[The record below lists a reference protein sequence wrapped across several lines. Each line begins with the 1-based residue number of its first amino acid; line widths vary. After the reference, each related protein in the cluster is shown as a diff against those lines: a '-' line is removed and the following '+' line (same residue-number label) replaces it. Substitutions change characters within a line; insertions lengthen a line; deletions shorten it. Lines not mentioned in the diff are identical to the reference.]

1 MKQCPRYSYNRG
13 FTLIELLVVI
23 AIIAILAAIL
33 FPVFARARENARRA
47 SCMNNMKQIGLG
59 MMQYTQDYDEKYAP
73 FLRRPETVQADS
85 SMPGARFNVTWSTT
99 GKHITWM
106 DIIYPYVKSTQVF
119 VCPSHKLAETVPS
132 YGYSDGLSGYGVV
145 VYNNGAG
152 TFGVPIS
159 MASVARPAEII
170 MTLEDADSYSISA
183 NPIDVGNFARSAG
196 WMATANPPKYQLITP
211 HFEGG
216 NVAYADGHVKW
227 VKRQRFMQ
235 IPTSTGNCDPNAPT
249 NRAYCHRDWNPF
261 IQ

>member
-1 MKQCPRYSYNRG
+1 MNRYHRNPHRIG

-73 FLRRPETVQADS
+73 FLRRPETVQTDS
-85 SMPGARFNVTWSTT
+85 SMPGARFDVRWSAV
-99 GKHITWM
+99 GRHISWM

-119 VCPSHKLAETVPS
+119 VCPSHKLAESVPS
-132 YGYSDGLSGYGVV
+132 YGYSDGLSGYGVNL
-145 VYNNGAG
+145 YNNGVGA
-152 TFGVPIS
+152 FGVPVS

-170 MTLEDADSYSISA
+170 MNMEYADVYSISA
-183 NPIDVGNFARSAG
+183 NPIDYGNFARSAG
-196 WMATANPPKYQLITP
+196 WMATSTPPKYQLITP

-227 VKRQRFMQ
+227 VKRSRFMQ
-235 IPTSTGNCDPNAPT
+235 IPSSSGQCDPNAPT
-249 NRAYCHRDWNPF
+249 TRAYCHRDWNPF
-261 IQ
+261 IP

>member
-1 MKQCPRYSYNRG
+1 MNLFHQMSSRRA

-23 AIIAILAAIL
+23 AIISILAAIL
-33 FPVFARARENARRA
+33 FPVFARARDNARRA

-59 MMQYTQDYDEKYAP
+59 MMQYAQDYDEKYP
-73 FLRRPETVQADS
+73 LFLRRPETIQTDA

-119 VCPSHKLAETVPS
+119 VCPSQKLAETVPS
-132 YGYSDGLSGYGVV
+132 YGYSDGLSGYGIVG
-145 VYNNGAG
+145 YNNGAG
-152 TFGVPIS
+152 VFGIPVS
-159 MASVARPAEII
+159 MASVARPSQII
-170 MTLEDADSYSISA
+170 MNLEYADAYSISA
-183 NPIDVGNFARSAG
+183 NPIDVGNYARSAG
-196 WMATANPPKYQLITP
+196 WMATATPPKYTLITP

-227 VKRQRFMQ
+227 VKRQHFM
-235 IPTSTGNCDPNAPT
+235 PLSASTGNCNPAALT
-249 NRAYCHRDWNPF
+249 NVARCATDWNPF